1 MPFIIAG
8 VLLILFTANVIIGAV
23 TDSPVVGIVA
33 EWLILFAASIFFVI
47 AILRREAEVKK
58 NNTTNDQ

>member
-8 VLLILFTANVIIGAV
+8 VLLILFTANVFIGAV
-23 TDSPVVGIVA
+23 TDTPVVGIVT

-47 AILRREAEVKK
+47 AILRREAAAKK
-58 NNTTNDQ
+58 DTTNNQ

>member
-8 VLLILFTANVIIGAV
+8 ILLILFTANVVLGAV
-23 TDSPVVGIVA
+23 TNAPLVGIVT

-47 AILRREAEVKK
+47 GILRREAEAQRDK
-58 NNTTNDQ
+58 NDHR

>member
-23 TDSPVVGIVA
+23 TDTPVVGIVS

-47 AILRREAEVKK
+47 AILRREAAAQNKD
-58 NNTTNDQ
+58 TTNDQ